1 MENNSNFDAFLY
13 LSSKKII
20 LSINQIQNFKS
31 IYKNEILLNGISDEI
46 DHLKLDNFLNNN
58 IFKDV

>member
-1 MENNSNFDAFLY
+1 MENNLNFDAFLY

-31 IYKNEILLNGISDEI
+31 IYKNEILLNSISDEI
-46 DHLKLDNFLNNN
+46 DHIKLDNFL
-58 IFKDV
+58 KLYS